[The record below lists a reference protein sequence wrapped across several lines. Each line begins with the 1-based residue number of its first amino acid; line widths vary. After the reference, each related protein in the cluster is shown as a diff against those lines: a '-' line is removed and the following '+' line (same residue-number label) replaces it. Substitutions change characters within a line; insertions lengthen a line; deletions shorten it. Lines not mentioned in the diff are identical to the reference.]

1 LRLLVMVGSLVPI
14 SPACA
19 LDLITAYRSALS
31 TDTRVAALYAQVQA
45 SRERISQAQAQQ
57 QPRLSA
63 SAQIGVQQQNLYDGE
78 PAGRYTPLA
87 FGLTLVAPL
96 YRPAN
101 AVIVDQS
108 RSQWTLA
115 ELQLEQ
121 AEQELALR
129 VARAYFDVLE
139 ALDSLRV
146 VRTQNRAIAEQYQ
159 SARRKFE
166 AGATTITDQQEA
178 QARLDLGQAQEVAA
192 ANTFAVRR
200 AALTRLIGKP
210 VRELSV
216 LQAGVTFEAPT
227 PNFAD
232 AWSKAARMR
241 SLAVRQAELVAE
253 VSRRDIDR
261 VRSEGRPVVDIVGGA
276 QHGRSATQSTLG
288 TQSTNLALG
297 MQLSMPLYTAGAVDA
312 RVREAIA
319 LEQRSAQELEGIRR
333 QAEQTAEALFL
344 TLGSD
349 LERVRALETAET
361 SSRIALDSNMVGY
374 RVGGR
379 INIDVLNAQQ
389 QLFAARRDL
398 FRARYDVLVGSLAL
412 KASSGDFT
420 VAALQAINAL
430 LTESG
435 RQ

>member
-1 LRLLVMVGSLVPI
+1 
-14 SPACA
+14 
-19 LDLITAYRSALS
+19 
-31 TDTRVAALYAQVQA
+31 
-45 SRERISQAQAQQ
+45 
-57 QPRLSA
+57 
-63 SAQIGVQQQNLYDGE
+63 
-78 PAGRYTPLA
+78 
-87 FGLTLVAPL
+87 
-96 YRPAN
+96 
-101 AVIVDQS
+101 
-108 RSQWTLA
+108 
-115 ELQLEQ
+115 
-121 AEQELALR
+121 
-129 VARAYFDVLE
+129 
-139 ALDSLRV
+139 
-146 VRTQNRAIAEQYQ
+146 
-159 SARRKFE
+159 
-166 AGATTITDQQEA
+166 
-178 QARLDLGQAQEVAA
+178 
-192 ANTFAVRR
+192 
-200 AALTRLIGKP
+200 
-210 VRELSV
+210 
-216 LQAGVTFEAPT
+216 
-227 PNFAD
+227 
-232 AWSKAARMR
+232 
-241 SLAVRQAELVAE
+241 
-253 VSRRDIDR
+253 
-261 VRSEGRPVVDIVGGA
+261 VDIVGGA